1 MYPRR
6 YFDDMVLEQRIT
18 EQQINSQFSNMFKG
32 TSDASK
38 VFQEMMSSQLPFGKV
53 SGKKL
58 KAPNALLNEE
68 SGVTLHPKF
77 SQTTKFTDMHQMSVT
92 QQRMSHAADRE
103 QMLKNIKQ
111 MEKERNTVDI
121 PKLVLKS
128 TAKADPSF
136 NSLEC
141 DP

>member
-1 MYPRR
+1 M
-6 YFDDMVLEQRIT
+6 
-18 EQQINSQFSNMFKG
+18 
-32 TSDASK
+32 
-38 VFQEMMSSQLPFGKV
+38 PFGKV

-58 KAPNALLNEE
+58 KAPNSLLNEE

-77 SQTTKFTDMHQMSVT
+77 SQTTKFTDIHQMSVT
-92 QQRMSHAADRE
+92 QQRMSHVADRE

-128 TAKADPSF
+128 TANADPSF
-136 NSLEC
+136 NSFEC